1 MSVITDRKPVP
12 QSGGKHPREAG
23 FTLVELLVVIAIFAA
38 LSAIAFVAL
47 GPTVRSY
54 QLKGAARQIY
64 SDALKVRTQAIKEGK
79 VTGLRFS
86 DDNTGN
92 YEVWVEK
99 SPGIE
104 EKAYTGVSSYGQIT
118 ACAPTTGNKPTDFVF
133 YPNGTSGGGS
143 VRISMSSNVWKVYVP
158 NTGTGSVK
166 IEKPTPPTPCP

>member
-1 MSVITDRKPVP
+1 MSVITDQKPVP
-12 QSGGKHPREAG
+12 QPGGKKLREAG

-92 YEVWVEK
+92 YDVWVET
-99 SPGIE
+99 SPGNEDIT
-104 EKAYTGVSSYGQIT
+104 YSGVSSYGQLT
-118 ACAPTTGNKPTDFVF
+118 ACAPTTGDQPTDFVF

-143 VRISMSSNVWKVYVP
+143 VRISMNSNAWKVHVP
-158 NTGTGSVK
+158 NPGTGSIK
-166 IEKPTPPTPCP
+166 IEKSTPCP